1 MHASLRLEMLLQ
13 RIPSLERSVHF
24 YQLCQE
30 AELASSGLKFG
41 KRILQKIFLQLN
53 FVGGYQKHE
62 GRVGD

>member
-1 MHASLRLEMLLQ
+1 MSWWCNDYDLQITQGRYLLE
-13 RIPSLERSVHF
+13 
-24 YQLCQE
+24 E
-30 AELASSGLKFG
+30 AELASLGLKFG